1 VSKLL
6 IVARTCDRPLEFSL
20 KSATHATTITIS
32 NGSLT
37 NVESVAVKGGIGTL
51 SSLVRESS
59 NITTAT
65 DTSLVNPQKD
75 KTGKSVVVAVYTRL
89 AYVNVPVNTNHTTIQ
104 VQVTDIGLMR

>member
-1 VSKLL
+1 
-6 IVARTCDRPLEFSL
+6 
-20 KSATHATTITIS
+20 
-32 NGSLT
+32 
-37 NVESVAVKGGIGTL
+37 VESVAVKGGIGTL